1 MLFNLFLVSLSSDN
15 HVHEFVSQC
24 IISFFFQ
31 IIENMKRLTIIVK
44 VKSWFASKHSTETA
58 IFEAWL
64 LTVVYSV
71 TKMVALS
78 RKPIYHMRFH

>member
-1 MLFNLFLVSLSSDN
+1 
-15 HVHEFVSQC
+15 
-24 IISFFFQ
+24 
-31 IIENMKRLTIIVK
+31 MKRLTIIVK

-64 LTVVYSV
+64 LTAVE

-78 RKPIYHMRFH
+78 RKPIFHGKC

>member
-24 IISFFFQ
+24 IISFFQ
-31 IIENMKRLTIIVK
+31 IIENMKTLTIIVN

-64 LTVVYSV
+64 LTVVYSEI
-71 TKMVALS
+71 KW
-78 RKPIYHMRFH
+78 

>member
-15 HVHEFVSQC
+15 HVHEFVSLC
-24 IISFFFQ
+24 IISFFQ

-64 LTVVYSV
+64 LTAVYSE
-71 TKMVALS
+71 TEMIALS
-78 RKPIYHMRFH
+78 RKLIYHEKC

>member
-1 MLFNLFLVSLSSDN
+1 MYTNLCHSVLFL
-15 HVHEFVSQC
+15 
-24 IISFFFQ
+24 FFQ

-64 LTVVYSV
+64 LTVVDSEI
-71 TKMVALS
+71 KW
-78 RKPIYHMRFH
+78 

>member
-15 HVHEFVSQC
+15 HVHEFVSLC
-24 IISFFFQ
+24 IISFFQ

-64 LTVVYSV
+64 LTVVYSE

>member
-15 HVHEFVSQC
+15 HVHEFVSLC
-24 IISFFFQ
+24 IISFFQ

-64 LTVVYSV
+64 LTAVE

-78 RKPIYHMRFH
+78 RKPIFHGKC

>member
-1 MLFNLFLVSLSSDN
+1 MLFNLSLVRLSSDN
-15 HVHEFVSQC
+15 HVHEFASRC
-24 IISFFFQ
+24 IISFFQ
-31 IIENMKRLTIIVK
+31 IIENMKRLTIIVN

-64 LTVVYSV
+64 LTAVYSE

-78 RKPIYHMRFH
+78 RKPIYHMQFH

>member
-1 MLFNLFLVSLSSDN
+1 
-15 HVHEFVSQC
+15 
-24 IISFFFQ
+24 
-31 IIENMKRLTIIVK
+31 MKRLTIIVK

-64 LTVVYSV
+64 LTVVYSE

>member
-1 MLFNLFLVSLSSDN
+1 MYTNLCHSVLFL
-15 HVHEFVSQC
+15 
-24 IISFFFQ
+24 FFQ

-64 LTVVYSV
+64 LTAVYSE
-71 TKMVALS
+71 TEMIALS
-78 RKPIYHMRFH
+78 LVRLYITKNVR